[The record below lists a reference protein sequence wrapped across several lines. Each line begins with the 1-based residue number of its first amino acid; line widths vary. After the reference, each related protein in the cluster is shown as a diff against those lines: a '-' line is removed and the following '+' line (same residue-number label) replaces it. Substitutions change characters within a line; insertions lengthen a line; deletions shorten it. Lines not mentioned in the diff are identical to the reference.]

1 MALIAVTA
9 DKGAPGVTTASVAL
23 AAVWPRPVLLAEADP
38 AGGDLMYRL
47 PAASGGQLDP
57 GRGLLSLAVAVRRG
71 LEPGQ
76 VWEHTQKLHGGLD
89 LLVGVVTPEQGAG
102 LDPLWGTVGAALARL
117 PEADTIADCG
127 RIGVAGPHYDLLAQ
141 ASLVVLVTGAT
152 LGEVVRLRDRV
163 AVLAPAL
170 ARRGQAPPVGVVVV
184 AEHRGFHT
192 ALADVGHAL
201 GRDSPATVLGG
212 LAYDARTADLLRGEW
227 GGRLER
233 SLLIRTARDL
243 AGKLTLRLPAPVPD
257 EELVTEQEPSAAS
270 ESPAAQQPAPAQEPA
285 AASPAPD
292 QPAWPTRPRW
302 RTPAPG
308 PARPYVSRESAPGR
322 TRVRGE

>member
-9 DKGAPGVTTASVAL
+9 DKGAPGVTTACVAL
-23 AAVWPRPVLLAEADP
+23 AAVWPRPVLLAETDP
-38 AGGDLMYRL
+38 SGGDLMYRL
-47 PAASGGQLDP
+47 PAAGGGQLDP

-76 VWEHTQKLHGGLD
+76 AWEHTQKLHGGLD

-102 LDPLWGTVGAALARL
+102 LDPLWGPVGAALARL
-117 PEADTIADCG
+117 PDADTIADCG

-141 ASLVVLVTGAT
+141 ASLVVLVTRAT
-152 LGEVVRLRDRV
+152 LGEVVRLRERV

-201 GRDSPATVLGG
+201 GAGSPATVLGG
-212 LAYDARTADLLRGEW
+212 LAYDPRTADLLRGEW

-243 AGKLTLRLPAPVPD
+243 AGRLTTRLPTPAVGDEPTAVPEPVTPASAAAAPEPTPAAPARERAPV
-257 EELVTEQEPSAAS
+257 
-270 ESPAAQQPAPAQEPA
+270 
-285 AASPAPD
+285 
-292 QPAWPTRPRW
+292 RW
-302 RTPAPG
+302 RTSAPAPS
-308 PARPYVSRESAPGR
+308 RPRPSPTQAPGR
-322 TRVRGE
+322 IRVRGE